1 MPKGSIHEKLEWGA
15 KKSEMDN
22 QQCKKYKK
30 YKTKYRGMD
39 GDNE

>member
-22 QQCKKYKK
+22 QQRKK